1 MSPAMAARWLIVCV
15 ALFGATRAHA
25 DRRPVAVINLSS
37 ELPARELTAKL
48 EVELSVHPELRT
60 LPRSTDAAALVESVD
75 DDDRPR
81 LERARVDLI
90 RARDELTQ
98 FNYAQAAS
106 KALEGHA
113 ELHFATPSYRAPDG
127 TSTLQLYAD
136 LAFELGRA
144 WLGEGKQLDARKAF
158 ALVHGMDP
166 NRTLNAA
173 MYLPEVVRAFEQ
185 ARGSTAT
192 TGTLEISGN
201 GHVWI
206 DGSEV
211 GVAPGKFTV
220 PAGLH
225 VVWLIGAEREP
236 RGRGVTVFPAAVAT
250 YAIENAEASRRTKV
264 QRARLGLTQSPDP
277 TARASAM
284 KRLAA
289 LINVSDAV
297 LISSTNGRLMVQT
310 WRDRAPGF
318 SAVRE
323 LGTDKPSDLLNVLAP
338 PRVAD
343 SPPPAPP
350 IVIDTTRW
358 YQRTS
363 VRLSIAAGV
372 VAVVVGAVFLSRA
385 LDDDTVPIDTDPG
398 WGTPT
403 VLSR

>member
-1 MSPAMAARWLIVCV
+1 M
-15 ALFGATRAHA
+15 
-25 DRRPVAVINLSS
+25 AVINLSS
-37 ELPARELTAKL
+37 DLPARELAAKL

-81 LERARVDLI
+81 LERARVDLV

-98 FNYAQAAS
+98 FNYSQAAA

-113 ELHFATPSYRAPDG
+113 ELHLATPSYRAADG
-127 TSTLQLYAD
+127 TSTLRLYAD

-173 MYLPEVVRAFEQ
+173 MYLPEVVRAFED
-185 ARGSTAT
+185 ARAMTAT
-192 TGTLEISGN
+192 TGTLQITGS

-211 GVAPGKFTV
+211 GVSPGKFTV
-220 PAGLH
+220 PVGFH

-236 RGRGVTVFPAAVAT
+236 RGRSVTVFPAAVAS

-284 KRLAA
+284 KRLAS

-297 LISSTNGRLMVQT
+297 LISSASGKLVVQT
-310 WRDRAPGF
+310 WRDQAPGF
-318 SAVRE
+318 SAMRE
-323 LGTDKPSDLLNVLAP
+323 VGNDKPSDVLGVLAP
-338 PRVAD
+338 PRVVE
-343 SPPPAPP
+343 PPPVPLP
-350 IVIDTTRW
+350 VLVEKPRW

-363 VRLSIAAGV
+363 VRVSIAAGV
-372 VAVVVGAVFLSRA
+372 IAVVVGSVLLARA
-385 LDDDTVPIDTDPG
+385 LDDETVPIDTDPG
-398 WGTPT
+398 WGTPM
-403 VLSR
+403 VLAR